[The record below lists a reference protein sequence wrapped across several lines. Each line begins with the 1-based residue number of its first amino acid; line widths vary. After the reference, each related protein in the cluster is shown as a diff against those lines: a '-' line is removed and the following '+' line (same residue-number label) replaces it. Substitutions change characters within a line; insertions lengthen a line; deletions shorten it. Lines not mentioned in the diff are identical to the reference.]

1 MMPEGYNSS
10 EKPTWCAS
18 CGNFGVWLSAKKALS
33 NLNLGGDEALIFYG
47 IGCHG
52 NTVSFTNING
62 FKGLHGRPIP
72 AAEGA
77 KMANHELPVIVIAGD
92 GDTYGEGMN
101 HFISAARSNSNI
113 TVVVHD
119 NQIYGLTTG
128 QASPTTQKGAKTKTT
143 PEGKIEEPVNPIT
156 TAIAAGATFVARG
169 FAGDPEFTT
178 ELIKKAIKHKGFAL
192 VDVFQPCVTFNSL
205 NTFQWFREKTY
216 KLEEGKHDASDKI
229 EAMKKAL
236 ETEKLPIGIFYREE
250 KPTHEEQTP
259 AIKETPL
266 VKQKLEADF
275 ERLVQ
280 EFL

>member
-1 MMPEGYNSS
+1 MKPEDYDSN
-10 EKPTWCAS
+10 EKPTWCAG
-18 CGNFGVWLSAKKALS
+18 CGNFGLWLSVKKALNS
-33 NLNLGGDEALIFYG
+33 LNIGNDEITIFYG

-52 NTVSFTNING
+52 NTASFTNVNG
-62 FKGLHGRPIP
+62 FKALHGRPIP

-77 KMANHELPVIVIAGD
+77 KMANHKLPIIVIGGD

-101 HFISAARSNSNI
+101 HFISAARSNHDI

-128 QASPTTQKGAKTKTT
+128 QASPTTLKGAKTKTT
-143 PEGKIEEPVNPIT
+143 PEGKIDEPVNPMT

-169 FAGDPEFTT
+169 FAGDTEFTA
-178 ELIKKAIKHKGFAL
+178 ELIKKAVEHKGFAV

-205 NTFQWFREKTY
+205 NTFQWFKERIY
-216 KLEEGKHDASDKI
+216 KLENNDTGNKM

-236 ETEKLPIGIFYREE
+236 ETEKLPIGVFYKEE
-250 KPTHEEQTP
+250 KPTYEEQTP

-266 VKQKLEADF
+266 IKQKLEADR
-275 ERLVQ
+275 ERLLS

>member
-1 MMPEGYNSS
+1 MNPEDYSTGK
-10 EKPTWCAS
+10 KPTWCAA
-18 CGNFGVWLSAKKALS
+18 CGNFGVWLSVKKALS

-72 AAEGA
+72 AAAGA
-77 KMANHELPVIVIAGD
+77 KMANHKLPIIVIAGD

-101 HFISAARSNSNI
+101 HFLSAARSNHDI
-113 TVVVHD
+113 TVIAHD
-119 NQIYGLTTG
+119 NQVYGLTTG
-128 QASPTTQKGAKTKTT
+128 QASPTTLKGAKTKTT
-143 PEGKIEEPVNPIT
+143 PYGKAEEPVNPIT

-169 FAGDPEFTT
+169 FAGEPAFTS
-178 ELIKKAIKHKGFAL
+178 ELIKQAIEHKGFAI
-192 VDVFQPCVTFNSL
+192 VDVLQPCVTFNSL
-205 NTFQWFREKTY
+205 NTFQWFRERVY
-216 KLEEGKHDASDKI
+216 KLENHNTGDKI

-250 KPTHEEQTP
+250 KPTYEEKTP

-266 VKQKLEADF
+266 VKQKMEVDNEKLLE
-275 ERLVQ
+275 

>member
-1 MMPEGYNSS
+1 MKPEDYDSN
-10 EKPTWCAS
+10 EKPTWCAG
-18 CGNFGVWLSAKKALS
+18 CGDFGIWASVKTALS
-33 NLNLGGDEALIFYG
+33 KLNLGNDEALIFYG

-77 KMANHELPVIVIAGD
+77 KMANHRLPIIVIAGD

-101 HFISAARSNSNI
+101 HFLSAARSNHGI
-113 TVVVHD
+113 AVVVHD

-143 PEGKIEEPVNPIT
+143 PEGKIEEPVNPISI
-156 TAIAAGATFVARG
+156 AIAAGSTFVARG
-169 FAGDPEFTT
+169 FAGDPAFTS
-178 ELIKKAIKHKGFAL
+178 ELIRQAIEHKGFAI
-192 VDVFQPCVTFNSL
+192 VDVLQPCVTFNSL
-205 NTFQWFREKTY
+205 NTFNWFRERIY
-216 KLEEGKHDASDKI
+216 KLEDEKHNASDKMA
-229 EAMKKAL
+229 AMKKAL

-250 KPTHEEQTP
+250 KQSYEEQTP

-266 VKQKLEADF
+266 IRQKLEVDVNK
-275 ERLVQ
+275 LIS

>member
-1 MMPEGYNSS
+1 MMPEDYNSN
-10 EKPTWCAS
+10 EKPTWCQG
-18 CGNFGVWLSAKKALS
+18 CGDFGLWLSVKTALS
-33 NLNLGGDEALIFYG
+33 RLNIGADEALIFYG

-77 KMANHELPVIVIAGD
+77 KMANHKLPIIVIAGD

-128 QASPTTQKGAKTKTT
+128 QASPTTLKGAKTKTT

-178 ELIKKAIKHKGFAL
+178 ELIKKAIEHKGFAL

-205 NTFQWFREKTY
+205 NTFQWFRERLY
-216 KLEEGKHDASDKI
+216 KLENHDTSNKMA
-229 EAMKKAL
+229 AMQKAF
-236 ETEKLPIGIFYREE
+236 ETERLPIGIFYREE
-250 KPTHEEQTP
+250 KPTYEEQTP

-275 ERLVQ
+275 EKLVS